1 MIKAIAIDDERHC
14 LITLEHHLNKTGEI
28 ELVAAIQDST
38 VAVDKIKEL
47 KPEIVFVDIEMPGMN
62 GFEVLSRFETLPFK
76 VVFTTAYDQ
85 YAIKALK
92 MNALDYLLKPVA
104 FEDIKE
110 VIEKY
115 KNSEMHLSKEQIS
128 HLYRFSR
135 GKMQDTIALSMQEGL
150 LFVKVEDIMY
160 VEGSGSYSTIVM
172 TDKSKHLASK
182 GISLFEEV
190 LEDHQ
195 LFFRAHKSFL
205 VNIRHIKQYMRG
217 EGGEIIMKDGKS
229 ISLSRNKKQE
239 FLDLFKRI

>member
-1 MIKAIAIDDERHC
+1 MIKAIAIDDEKHC

-28 ELVAAIQDST
+28 NLLAVIQDST
-38 VAVDKIKEL
+38 AAVEKINEL
-47 KPEIVFVDIEMPGMN
+47 KPDIVFIDIEMPGMN
-62 GFEVLSRFETLPFK
+62 GFEVLNRFETLPFK

-104 FEDIKE
+104 YEDIKE
-110 VIEKY
+110 VIEKF
-115 KNSEMHLSKEQIS
+115 KNSAMHQSKEQIS
-128 HLYRFSR
+128 HLYRFSK

-150 LFVKVEDIMY
+150 LFVKIEDIMY
-160 VEGSGSYSTIVM
+160 IEGSGSYSYIVM

-182 GISLFEEV
+182 NISLFEEV
-190 LEDHQ
+190 LEDNP
-195 LFFRAHKSFL
+195 LFFRAHKSFM
-205 VNIRHIKQYMRG
+205 VNIHHIRQYLRG

-229 ISLSRNKKQE
+229 VSLSRNKKQE